1 MAEQLTIITSNR
13 SQLKPLVTSALERQK
28 RLLALGIARTH
39 ARLTAFEKTY
49 KMSSEEFE
57 RRLYTLELT
66 ETVDFTDWRMEIET
80 LRLLEG
86 QRRTLE
92 EARLD

>member
-1 MAEQLTIITSNR
+1 MAERLTITTSNR
-13 SQLKPLVTSALERQK
+13 SLLRPMVTSALERQK
-28 RLLALGIARTH
+28 KMLTLGITRTR
-39 ARLTAFEKTY
+39 ARLTAFERTY
-49 KMSSEEFE
+49 NMSSEEFE
-57 RRLYTLELT
+57 RRLRTLELT

>member
-13 SQLKPLVTSALERQK
+13 SQLRPLVTSALERQK
-28 RLLALGIARTH
+28 RLLALGVIRTRAH
-39 ARLTAFEKTY
+39 LTAFEKTY
-49 KMSSEEFE
+49 NMSSEEFE
-57 RRLYTLELT
+57 RRLRTLELT

-80 LRLLEG
+80 LRLLEE
-86 QRRTLE
+86 QSRTLE

>member
-1 MAEQLTIITSNR
+1 MVEQLTIITSNR
-13 SQLKPLVTSALERQK
+13 SQLRPLVTSALERQK
-28 RLLALGIARTH
+28 RLLALGITRTH
-39 ARLTAFEKTY
+39 AHLVAFEKIY
-49 KMSSEEFE
+49 SMSSEEFE
-57 RRLYTLELT
+57 RRLRTLELT

>member
-13 SQLKPLVTSALERQK
+13 SRLRPLVTSALERQK
-28 RLLALGIARTH
+28 RLLALGITRTREQL
-39 ARLTAFEKTY
+39 AAFEKTY
-49 KMSSEEFE
+49 NMSSEEFE
-57 RRLYTLELT
+57 RRLRTLELA

-86 QRRTLE
+86 QRQTLE
-92 EARLD
+92 EARLV